1 MKLHHVVLLGIGLK
15 QLKIALS
22 IVKVGVHS
30 YLPNAHLNQSSNF
43 NSKKLVKSE
52 TMSCGFAKVGVEE
65 AENSSERCECLSA
78 CVSIKWASKYM
89 IRFQF

>member
-1 MKLHHVVLLGIGLK
+1 MKLHRVILLGIGLK

-43 NSKKLVKSE
+43 NSQKLVKSE
-52 TMSCGFAKVGVEE
+52 TSLCGFTKFVVEE
-65 AENSSERCECLSA
+65 CENSSECR
-78 CVSIKWASKYM
+78 
-89 IRFQF
+89 